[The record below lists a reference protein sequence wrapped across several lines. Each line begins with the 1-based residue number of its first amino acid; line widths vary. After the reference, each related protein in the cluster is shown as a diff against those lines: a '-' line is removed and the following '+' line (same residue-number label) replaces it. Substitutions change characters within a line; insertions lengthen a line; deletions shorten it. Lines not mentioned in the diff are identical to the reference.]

1 MADGLVYTMDSTID
15 SLCEITGLNCKF
27 APTGLTGHKAAG
39 NVETKIKAVKTALGG
54 VDFRSANLNITDFYS
69 ILMIIEAQINNIPLG
84 LRSKGKR
91 GEKMYDTMHPQQ
103 KTGIFFFFIE
113 DDLNEHMRRMK
124 CVQDSLDHFISN
136 YFTSIETSS
145 KKAELPASVNSI

>member
-1 MADGLVYTMDSTID
+1 MAMADWLVYTMDSTTD
-15 SLCEITGLNCKF
+15 SLCEITGLNCTF
-27 APTGLTGHKAAG
+27 APTGLIGHKAAG
-39 NVETKIKAVKTALGG
+39 NVETKIKAVKT
-54 VDFRSANLNITDFYS
+54 DFRSANLNITDFYS

-145 KKAELPASVNSI
+145 KKAEPPASVNSI